1 MPDDDDEAKGEPKD
15 EVKDGGRHDVNRD
28 GQTGKTADDIKP
40 DDYKPKYR
48 Q

>member
-1 MPDDDDEAKGEPKD
+1 MPDDDDEVKD
-15 EVKDGGRHDVNRD
+15 EAKDGGRHDVNRD

-40 DDYKPKYR
+40 DDYKPKDR